1 MSEFDLNK
9 DDEKD
14 FLDSMI
20 ENENYSDYE
29 KDIPQ
34 QKNNK
39 TYNDKVLLIVQLG
52 ISIASLAVFLKLGVN
67 FLSSTCWTM
76 AIFSLLFLVFSTL
89 FIKDNAN
96 TNKQDKLHLIITP
109 ILLFAIGLVII
120 GIH

>member
-1 MSEFDLNK
+1 MSEFDLYE

-34 QKNNK
+34 HKNNK

-67 FLSSTCWTM
+67 FLSSACWTM
-76 AIFSLLFLVFSTL
+76 AIFSLLFLVFAL

-96 TNKQDKLHLIITP
+96 TNNQDKLHLIITP